1 MNTPAHQAARILLPA
16 ALFLGCALALSACTN
31 GDVSEVKAA
40 EGKDAQ
46 GKDTVPAVPV
56 EAVKAS
62 HRAIAASYTGTAALE
77 PRAEAQVVART
88 SGVAM
93 KVLVEEGQVVRAG
106 QALIRLDPDR
116 ARLAVAQTE
125 AQLRKLENNY
135 HRAQQLVGQRMVSAS
150 DVDQL
155 RYDTENMRAQHQ
167 LAQLELSFTTVIA
180 PISGVVASRSIKDGN
195 FVQINTPVLRI
206 VDNAQLE
213 AVLNVPERELAT
225 LKPGQPVTLVADA
238 LPGRSYEGHVDRVS
252 PVVDSG
258 SGTFRVV
265 CAFAGAKTLQP
276 GMFGRVRIDYD
287 TRADALVVPRVALLD
302 DGDPAVYVVRDG
314 KSVRT
319 PVTPG
324 YSDGEWIEIRKGL
337 KLGDAVV
344 TAGKVAL
351 RDGTVVQVI
360 DTAAPKVAAAAAKDA
375 RG

>member
-1 MNTPAHQAARILLPA
+1 MKTPAHPAARTLLPA
-16 ALFLGCALALSACTN
+16 ALFLGCALALSACGKGN
-31 GDVSEVKAA
+31 VPEAKAA
-40 EGKDAQ
+40 EAKDA
-46 GKDTVPAVPV
+46 VPAVPV

-106 QALIRLDPDR
+106 QPLIRLDPDR
-116 ARLAVAQTE
+116 ARLAVAQTA

-135 HRAQQLVGQRMVSAS
+135 HRAEQLVGQRMVSAS

-167 LAQLELSFTTVIA
+167 LAQLELSFTTVVA

-206 VDNAQLE
+206 VDNARLE

-225 LKPGQPVTLVADA
+225 LKAGQPVSLVADA
-238 LPGRSYEGHVDRVS
+238 LPGRTFEGQVDRVA

-265 CAFAGAKTLQP
+265 CTFEGGQALQP

-287 TRADALVVPRVALLD
+287 KRADALVVPRVALLD
-302 DGDPAVYVVRDG
+302 DGDAAVYVVRDG

-319 PVTPG
+319 PVTVG
-324 YSDGEWIEIRKGL
+324 YSDGEWIEVRKGL

-360 DTAAPKVAAAAAKDA
+360 DTAAPKVAAAKPTDK